1 MTQTTPE
8 PIDAFS
14 SVSYSSDPY
23 DEIPEYIPR
32 DQWGRPKIKMP
43 DGTVEPYSR
52 CSSLAGTIE
61 NKKGL
66 AIWDVRNIVRGVGL
80 REDLAAMA
88 AGLPSITGDKRK
100 DELTNKTL
108 DEIAEVARDVAGEHA
123 GRNWGSA
130 VHSFTEPGMQEFPY
144 VPERMKPDVRSYWDC
159 IEKYRVRLCASEV
172 FVVNDELKVAGTFD
186 DLYYTYAY
194 GLTVADKKT
203 GRKNMHSVIIQMAVY
218 ANSMVYDPVTGER
231 SPLQSLVPPELRN
244 RPINLDT
251 ALYVHIPKGEG
262 RTDFLTA
269 NIRQGYE
276 AAKVAAA
283 ARDFQRMKTGL
294 VDYADEWMT
303 QAARSEA
310 AWEMLNL
317 CTTRDDMVGVANEY
331 RDVWTDAMT
340 RRGREILGG

>member
-1 MTQTTPE
+1 MTQQ

-32 DQWGRPKIKMP
+32 DRWGRPLIKQP
-43 DGTVEPYSR
+43 DGTTEPYSR
-52 CSSLAGTIE
+52 CSSLASTIE

-66 AIWDVRNIVRGVGL
+66 GIWDVRNIVRGVGL

-108 DEIAEVARDVAGEHA
+108 DEIADVARDVAGEHA

-144 VPERMKPDVRSYWDC
+144 VPERMQEDVRSYWQC
-159 IEKYRVRLCASEV
+159 IEDYRVRLCASEV

-203 GRKNMHSVIIQMAVY
+203 GRKNMHSVVIQMAVY
-218 ANSMVYDPVTGER
+218 ANSMVYVPATGER
-231 SPLQSLVPPELRN
+231 RPLQSLVPPELRN

-269 NIRQGYE
+269 NIRLGYE

-283 ARDFQRMKTGL
+283 ARDYQRVKEGL
-294 VDYADEWMT
+294 VDYAHDHMLLS
-303 QAARSEA
+303 ARSEA
-310 AWEMLNL
+310 AWEYINL
-317 CTTRDDMVGVANEY
+317 ATTRDDLVAIANDF
-331 RDVWTDAMT
+331 RDVWTEAMT
-340 RRGREILGG
+340 RRGQEILGG